1 MQITTDSLVD
11 FDTVS
16 TSKKIKSLF
25 IPAILYWQ
33 WENTIRCDLNPSFS
47 INILRSSVESYADSV
62 NLKEKLNGQTLE
74 LSIGKIPSS
83 FIWTHKGYCIIF
95 MVAYYISEL
104 EAIYPM
110 DQNLIVNYRLLRDNK
125 ETKNGSI
132 IIKNTDLPVKN
143 VWKSTK
149 KFTWRY
155 LDQYGNNIKN
165 LSKLLI
171 DKLLTEI

>member
-1 MQITTDSLVD
+1 MKKLIFLLILTLLLTGCISIKKYNGFVYQKIKSYSQKQTNKSNNFMQITTDSLVD

-74 LSIGKIPSS
+74 LSIRK
-83 FIWTHKGYCIIF
+83 
-95 MVAYYISEL
+95 
-104 EAIYPM
+104 
-110 DQNLIVNYRLLRDNK
+110 
-125 ETKNGSI
+125 
-132 IIKNTDLPVKN
+132 
-143 VWKSTK
+143 
-149 KFTWRY
+149 
-155 LDQYGNNIKN
+155 
-165 LSKLLI
+165 
-171 DKLLTEI
+171 